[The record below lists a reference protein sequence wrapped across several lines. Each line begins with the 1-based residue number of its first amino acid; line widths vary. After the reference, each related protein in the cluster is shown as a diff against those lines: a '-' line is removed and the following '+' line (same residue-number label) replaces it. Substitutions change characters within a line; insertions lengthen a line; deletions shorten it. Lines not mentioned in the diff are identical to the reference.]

1 MSEEMIQNT
10 TAEVQSAVPVAA
22 AKPPVQEVQKAS
34 GGGRHRTRRTD
45 EGCALDMTPMIDV
58 VFQLIIF
65 FVVTFKMTDNINR
78 EIVLED
84 GRHGPIVKEMPPT
97 TLIIEIDRRGTI
109 SINNGRMN
117 EQMLAKILKN
127 RVNRIGNEFPLLI
140 RADRRTKHEKV
151 RRVMD
156 ACSAAGIWKLS
167 FVAIQEHKSK

>member
-1 MSEEMIQNT
+1 MSEEVIQNT
-10 TAEVQSAVPVAA
+10 AAEVQPAVPA
-22 AKPPVQEVQKAS
+22 AKSGPADQKKSS
-34 GGGRHRTRRTD
+34 GRGGRHRSRRSD

-65 FVVTFKMTDNINR
+65 FVVTFKMTDTINR

-97 TLIIEIDRRGTI
+97 TLIIEIDRRGNI

-127 RVNRIGNEFPLLI
+127 RVNRVGNEFPLLI
-140 RADRRTKHEKV
+140 RADRRTKHERV

-156 ACSAAGIWKLS
+156 TCSAAGIWKLS
-167 FVAIQEHKSK
+167 FVAVQEHKSK

>member
-1 MSEEMIQNT
+1 MSEESIQNT
-10 TAEVQSAVPVAA
+10 AAEVQPEVQ
-22 AKPPVQEVQKAS
+22 AKPAQEAPKSS
-34 GGGRHRTRRTD
+34 GGGGGHRSRRSD
-45 EGCALDMTPMIDV
+45 EGCGLDMTPMIDV

-97 TLIIEIDRRGTI
+97 TLIIEIDRRGNI

-127 RVNRIGNEFPLLI
+127 RVNRVGNEFPLLI
-140 RADRRTKHEKV
+140 RADRRTKHERV

>member
-1 MSEEMIQNT
+1 MSEETIQNT
-10 TAEVQSAVPVAA
+10 AAEAQPAAPVAA
-22 AKPPVQEVQKAS
+22 AKPAPEVQKS
-34 GGGRHRTRRTD
+34 SGGGGRHRTRRTD
-45 EGCALDMTPMIDV
+45 EGCTLDMTPMIDV

-65 FVVTFKMTDNINR
+65 FVVTFKLTDNINR

-97 TLIIEIDRRGTI
+97 TLIIEIDRRGNI

-117 EQMLAKILKN
+117 EQMLGKILKN